1 MRKVFVSNL
10 ISLDNKI
17 ARPNGDLDWFMAD
30 QEYFDYTNTEAD
42 RRDLILFGRV
52 TYEGMASYWT
62 TKEAAETQP
71 EITEQMNSTNKIVFS
86 RSLKSADWVNTRLVK
101 DDLVGEIRRLKQQPG
116 KDIAIFGSGTIVSQ
130 LTEAGLIDEYQIVV
144 NPVIIGAGIPEFS
157 GVTQTRQLHLVDAKA
172 FKNGVVLLKY
182 ELKRD

>member
-17 ARPNGDLDWFMAD
+17 ARPNGDLDWFGVD
-30 QEYFDYTNTEAD
+30 QEYFDYTTGEAT
-42 RRDLILFGRV
+42 RRDLILFGRI
-52 TYEGMASYWT
+52 TYDGMANYWT
-62 TKEAAETQP
+62 SKEAAQNDP
-71 EITEQMNSTNKIVFS
+71 VITEQMNSTDKIVFS
-86 RSLKSADWVNTRLVK
+86 RTLKSADWQRTRLVK
-101 DDLVGEIRRLKQQPG
+101 TDPVAEVRKLKQQPG

-144 NPVIIGAGIPEFS
+144 NPVIIGSGVPNFS
-157 GVTQTRQLHLVDAKA
+157 GLTHKVNLKLVDAHA

-182 ELKRD
+182 VLPE

>member
-17 ARPNGDLDWFMAD
+17 ARPNGDLDWFGVD
-30 QEYFDYTNTEAD
+30 QEYFDYTSTEAT
-42 RRDLILFGRV
+42 RRDLILFGRI

-62 TKEAAETQP
+62 SKEAAESDP
-71 EITEQMNSTNKIVFS
+71 VVTEQMNSTNKLVFS
-86 RSLKSADWVNTRLVK
+86 RTLKSADWINTHLVK
-101 DDLVGEIRRLKQQPG
+101 DDLVGEIKRLKQQPG

-144 NPVIIGAGIPEFS
+144 NPVVLGSGIPEFT
-157 GVTQTRQLHLVDAKA
+157 GLTQARKLNLVNAKA

-182 ELKRD
+182 EPARD

>member
-17 ARPNGDLDWFMAD
+17 ARPNGDLDWFGVD
-30 QEYFDYTNTEAD
+30 QEYFDYTATEAT
-42 RRDLILFGRV
+42 RRDLILFGRA
-52 TYEGMASYWT
+52 TYQGMESYWT
-62 TKEAAETQP
+62 SKEAADSDPVVTG
-71 EITEQMNSTNKIVFS
+71 QMNNTNKLVFS
-86 RSLKSADWVNTRLVK
+86 RTLKSADWQNTRLVN
-101 DDLVGEIRRLKQQPG
+101 DDLVGEITRLKQQPG

-144 NPVIIGAGIPEFS
+144 NPVILGSGVPNFS
-157 GVTQTRQLHLVDAKA
+157 GITHKIGLNLVDAKT

-182 ELKRD
+182 ERAQ

>member
-1 MRKVFVSNL
+1 MRKVLVSNL

-17 ARPNGDLDWFMAD
+17 ARPNGDLDWFKVD
-30 QEYFDYTNTEAD
+30 QEYFDYTSAEPD

-62 TKEAAETQP
+62 SAEAAASQP
-71 EITEQMNSTNKIVFS
+71 DFTEQMNSTHKIVFS
-86 RSLKSADWVNTRLVK
+86 RTLKSADWINTRLVK
-101 DDLVGEIRRLKQQPG
+101 DDLVGEITRLKQQPG

-130 LTEAGLIDEYQIVV
+130 LTEAGFIDEYQIVV
-144 NPVIIGAGIPEFS
+144 NPLIIGAGIPEFTGITHNVKLKLMDS
-157 GVTQTRQLHLVDAKA
+157 KT

-182 ELKRD
+182 EPARD

>member
-17 ARPNGDLDWFMAD
+17 ARPNGDLDWFKVD
-30 QEYFDYTNTEAD
+30 EEYFEYTSTEAD

-62 TKEAAETQP
+62 SKEAAETQP
-71 EITEQMNSTNKIVFS
+71 VFTEQMNSTPKIVFS
-86 RSLKSADWVNTRLVK
+86 RTLKSADWVNTRLVK

-144 NPVIIGAGIPEFS
+144 NPIIIGEGIPEFT
-157 GVTQTRQLHLVDAKA
+157 GLTQTRNLKLVDAKT

-182 ELKRD
+182 EL